1 MLRKL
6 KFTLPFGFSEIT
18 FSLNCF
24 VAAMLALYISFFC
37 DLERPYWAMMTAY
50 VTSQP
55 FSGAVRSRAV
65 YRLFGTLAG
74 AAAMVLLVPP
84 LSNSPIILSLA
95 IALWVGLC
103 LFFAMLDRTPRSYLF
118 VLAGFT
124 TAVIGFPIVSAP
136 LTSFD
141 VAIARFEEIGVGVLC
156 STLIHTIFFPRS
168 LRKSLTFQFK
178 DILTDLRIWLADT
191 LNRKKDAVHR
201 RGRIRLAAGIT
212 DLYLLSTHIPFD
224 VHEPQQVQDS
234 IVAIQKKLIQLFPL
248 ITGVSDRFK
257 RLEDKSAIPEH
268 LETLL
273 KDIADWLDA
282 PVVDVHSGKIALQ
295 KKCLELKHLKGV
307 PSWHDL
313 ILYNIMVR
321 LSDLIDVYASCRLKV
336 HEFATY
342 TENANTSRPLRPVN
356 RNRVLHRDYGAAW
369 RAAISAVAIVFLGC
383 MIWIATGW
391 PDGSV
396 AVMMSA
402 VVYCFFVSRANP
414 VMAQKSFLYQA
425 LLASIV
431 AGIYLFAILPQTHS
445 FATLALAFSPVLLVG
460 GILLARPVVGI
471 QYMAFLANF
480 CVSLTLTEHF
490 APDIQSY
497 INRSIAQFVGI
508 ASVIAVTSI
517 LHHYDAQRYI
527 GKSLQT
533 TWTDISRLALGTR
546 RVSTAVWTS
555 LMVDRI
561 GLMAPYVGA
570 IRGSKQYKSVNAMQE
585 LRVGLNI
592 IRLSRAAERLAPEQF
607 SDVRDLLRLIGVYFA
622 DLVKEGA
629 YMPPSEVILK
639 KIDAQIAT
647 LSGLPSNKLKETIL
661 NSLTGLR
668 CNLFPDAWEYMYG
681 INWHD

>member
-1 MLRKL
+1 MLKKL
-6 KFTLPFGFSEIT
+6 RFSLPFGFSEIT

-24 VAAMLALYISFFC
+24 VAAMLALYVSFYC

-141 VAIARFEEIGVGVLC
+141 IAIARFEEIGVGVLC

-178 DILTDLRIWLADT
+178 DILADLQIWIADT

-248 ITGVSDRFK
+248 ITGLSDRFK
-257 RLEDKSAIPEH
+257 RLENNASIPAR
-268 LETLL
+268 LELLL
-273 KDIADWLDA
+273 KEIADWLDA
-282 PVVDVHSGKIALQ
+282 PVEEIHSGQIALQ
-295 KKCLELKHLKGV
+295 KKCLELKHMKAV

-313 ILYNIMVR
+313 LLYNIMVR
-321 LSDLIDVYASCRLKV
+321 LSDLIDVYAACRLKV
-336 HEFATY
+336 SEFPTHAA
-342 TENANTSRPLRPVN
+342 NAEVSRPLKPVT
-356 RNRVLHRDYGAAW
+356 RNRVLHRDYGAAI
-369 RAAISAVAIVFLGC
+369 RAAISAVVIVFMGC
-383 MIWIATGW
+383 LIWIFTGW

-396 AVMMSA
+396 AVMLA
-402 VVYCFFVSRANP
+402 TVVYCFFVSRANP

-431 AGIYLFAILPQTHS
+431 AGVYLFAILPQTHS
-445 FATLALAFSPVLLVG
+445 FATLALAFSPVLLIG

-508 ASVIAVTSI
+508 ACVIAVTSI
-517 LHHYDAQRYI
+517 LHHSDSQRYI
-527 GKSLQT
+527 GKSLRM
-533 TWTDISRLALGTR
+533 TWADVSRLALGTK
-546 RVSTAVWTS
+546 RVSSGIWTS

-607 SDVRDLLRLIGVYFA
+607 GDVHDLLRSIGVYFA
-622 DLVKEGA
+622 DLASKGA
-629 YMPPSEVILK
+629 YSPPAEDILR

-647 LSGLPSNKLKETIL
+647 LSGLPANRLKETIL
-661 NSLTGLR
+661 NALTGLR

-681 INWHD
+681 IDWHD